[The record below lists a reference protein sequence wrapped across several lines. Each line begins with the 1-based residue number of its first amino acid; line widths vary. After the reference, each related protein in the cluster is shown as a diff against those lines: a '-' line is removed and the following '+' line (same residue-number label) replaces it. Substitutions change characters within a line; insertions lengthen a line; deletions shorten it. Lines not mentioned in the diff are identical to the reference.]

1 MLWGLIL
8 PVQDLWAEE
17 PDLGLGTLFGR
28 TSAIIILLYVGLQPG
43 GMGLGYIVTVPLL
56 PIWL

>member
-8 PVQDLWAEE
+8 PVQDLWAGE

-28 TSAIIILLYVGLQPG
+28 TSAIIILLYVGPQPG